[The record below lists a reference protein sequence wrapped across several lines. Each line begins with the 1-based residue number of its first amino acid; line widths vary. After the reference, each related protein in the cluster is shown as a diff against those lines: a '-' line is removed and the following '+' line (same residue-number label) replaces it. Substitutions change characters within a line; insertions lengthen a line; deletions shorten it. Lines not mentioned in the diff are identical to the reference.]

1 MECIFSKELLKESDS
16 IEISGDEAKHLHV
29 LRLSIGD
36 KVEISNGSGLIATS
50 TIQAIK
56 DKNYICR
63 IENIT
68 ENKGELGFQLDL
80 AFGIISDRNRLEFMI
95 EKATELGV
103 RNFYPVIT
111 QFSQKKTVNLSRLE
125 QKALAAIKQ
134 SKRSVLPKISDP
146 IIFTELIK
154 LTENYN
160 CIILAEVDGKPLEPD
175 QLIGDCLVLVGAEGG
190 FSPEEIEQIRKCD
203 PIIVSLGN
211 RRLRTETAAILT
223 TGLVSLMN
231 S

>member
-1 MECIFSKELLKESDS
+1 MECIFSEELQKKAED
-16 IEISGDEAKHLHV
+16 IVISGDEAKHLHV
-29 LRLSIGD
+29 LRLNIGD
-36 KVEISNGSGLIATS
+36 EVEISNGAGLIAT
-50 TIQAIK
+50 TVIQSIK
-56 DKNYICR
+56 NKSYICR
-63 IENIT
+63 VENIT

-103 RNFYPVIT
+103 RNYYPVVT
-111 QFSQKKTVNLSRLE
+111 QFSQKKTINLSRLE
-125 QKALAAIKQ
+125 QKALAAMKQ

-146 IIFTELIK
+146 KTFPEIIE

-160 CIILAEVDGKPLEPD
+160 CIILSDVDGVHFEPG
-175 QLIGDCLVLVGAEGG
+175 QFIGDCLVLVGPEGG
-190 FSPEEIEQIRKCD
+190 FSPDEIEEIKKCD
-203 PIIVSLGN
+203 PIILSLGN